1 MTEARAWHLFL
12 DPATCIRSVTLACGL
27 ARSEFVKSLPEV
39 WPPKDL
45 AKSAEDSSGCATHKR
60 PGGER
65 SARLMF
71 SADELAAAMRSK
83 GGERPLPAAASLLRA
98 ASASS
103 TNLCDTEALADQSV
117 TLMAPSPGLSSP
129 DLAGSR
135 LARRWMRGIMARE
148 LARDLADEEE
158 WNTPSMLDLTQLC
171 APNAEPSPT
180 SVVPLDDVL
189 DEKAGGALR

>member
-1 MTEARAWHLFL
+1 
-12 DPATCIRSVTLACGL
+12 
-27 ARSEFVKSLPEV
+27 
-39 WPPKDL
+39 
-45 AKSAEDSSGCATHKR
+45 
-60 PGGER
+60 
-65 SARLMF
+65 MF

-148 LARDLADEEE
+148 LARDLADEEG

-189 DEKAGGALR
+189 DENKAGGALR